1 MRSMKKTKKWLS
13 NLRPHKGQKTP
24 VPQAGSTPELANV
37 AQDSLSPGSMSK
49 ASVLSDPIPGRFRE
63 NHPLDG
69 SQSVAQS
76 PQQSSTQHQVL
87 QTAGAV
93 AETGL
98 KILKE
103 LSDFIPVAGQGLGIA
118 LGVVSECIE
127 IYHQV
132 AQNKESF
139 KELTEELS
147 ARIAEVKKYMEQSG
161 STEMEEIFQTLAEYG
176 SVLIIGES

>member
-1 MRSMKKTKKWLS
+1 
-13 NLRPHKGQKTP
+13 
-24 VPQAGSTPELANV
+24 
-37 AQDSLSPGSMSK
+37 MSK
-49 ASVLSDPIPGRFRE
+49 TSVLSDPIPGRFRE
-63 NHPLDG
+63 NHPLDD
-69 SQSVAQS
+69 SQLAAADAQS

-147 ARIAEVKKYMEQSG
+147 TRIAEVKKYMEQSG
-161 STEMEEIFQTLAEYG
+161 STEMEGIFQTLAEYG